1 MAGKRDRELDSDEL
15 EEEARSSS
23 IPRHASATSIS
34 GASLPSDPHA
44 LQLLIHFK
52 SPNAENMNCSRNPN
66 AENVNCSNSYRI
78 SNIFSLKSN
87 SFASSSRSDCSSRPA
102 NSKKPASHSSALLR
116 PV

>member
-44 LQLLIHFK
+44 LQLLIPQLQESQRRVHELQQESQRRERELQQESQRRERELQQQLQDQQQLRQQLEERLLFT
-52 SPNAENMNCSRNPN
+52 
-66 AENVNCSNSYRI
+66 
-78 SNIFSLKSN
+78 
-87 SFASSSRSDCSSRPA
+87 SSQLEEA
-102 NSKKPASHSSALLR
+102 
-116 PV
+116 